1 MQDAIKILSRYT
13 IDDVERRVI
22 SFTSY
27 WLEQDAAALKDL
39 SSKIVPAA
47 IQKTVCTFKRF
58 ERSTKTT
65 RLVGLKCHADLAA
78 YVNSLDKKTK
88 GSVYEQYVKSA
99 TTQRTGSS
107 ISPELGRPD
116 YQSDLPHSG
125 EQGPRPGLQ
134 KSSRSRR
141 PAYSKDPSRHLRG
154 MEVKAIVRDG
164 SRSKMHWTDF
174 QEIGCLGIRDRLGF

>member
-39 SSKIVPAA
+39 SSKIVPAT
-47 IQKTVCTFKRF
+47 IQKPVCTSKSF

-65 RLVGLKCHADLAA
+65 RPVGLKCHADLAA
-78 YVNSLDKKTK
+78 YVDSLDKKTK
-88 GSVYEQYVKSA
+88 GSVYEQYVETA
-99 TTQRTGSS
+99 TAQRTSSS
-107 ISPELGRPD
+107 IVLELGRPD
-116 YQSDLPHSG
+116 YQFDLPHSV

-134 KSSRSRR
+134 ESSRSRR
-141 PAYSKDPSRHLRG
+141 PAYSREPFRRLYGDPTCR
-154 MEVKAIVRDG
+154 
-164 SRSKMHWTDF
+164 
-174 QEIGCLGIRDRLGF
+174 RLAEWR